1 MYRTEECVLPTGTCR
16 CSKIST
22 GTCVESLQY
31 MYVLWTVTGVDWNMH
46 SINIHSWNNS
56 KQAQAADVL
65 PVPSP
70 GTGTTGRS
78 TGSYT
83 RTM

>member
-31 MYVLWTVTGVDWNMH
+31 MYVLRTVTGVDWNEH
-46 SINIHSWNNS
+46 ALDQYSFLEQQ
-56 KQAQAADVL
+56 QA
-65 PVPSP
+65 
-70 GTGTTGRS
+70 S
-78 TGSYT
+78 TGGR
-83 RTM
+83 RTAGTITWYRYYR